1 MFVVVAFLLTTLAV
15 GKRIER
21 KKGASALFTN
31 GVASDPFEGYDSC
44 VMAAE
49 SGCKATGWKA
59 TYTCSGTPEE
69 TSISIKIK
77 PTGKTSIK
85 FGDRFLSISPK
96 PLQALAGKFSLE
108 EVAEQ
113 VCSPELKDLIPNAC
127 GFFTAKNIAKVC
139 GVETATW
146 VGDQFEK
153 VRNSDQ
159 FKAVQGGVKDAFDKA
174 SEQARKAQEPLH
186 PMGDGLGPLIQIGE
200 GSGCTKKGWKGTY
213 YSMGDTPVLTID
225 IEGSKTTITASLD
238 VVDNLP
244 DGFKTGL
251 NFERKT
257 KEVAKMVCK
266 DPAVLKQFP
275 DACPFFKPLH
285 LGLLC
290 PKSKLYDL
298 SKGLAKGGKKLW
310 GFAKG
315 FFDNSD
321 VDGFDD

>member
-1 MFVVVAFLLTTLAV
+1 MFVVVAFLLTTLV
-15 GKRIER
+15 GSKRIDR
-21 KKGASALFTN
+21 KKGASGLITDD
-31 GVASDPFEGYDSC
+31 VAPDPFEGFASC
-44 VMAAE
+44 TKTAD
-49 SGCKATGWKA
+49 SGCKATGWKGK
-59 TYTCSGTPEE
+59 YTCAGSPPEE
-69 TSISIKIK
+69 TSISVKIW
-77 PTGKTSIK
+77 PTGQTTIK
-85 FGDRFLSISPK
+85 LGDRFLSSAPK
-96 PLQALAGKFSLE
+96 SLQDLVGKHSLE
-108 EVAEQ
+108 EVATQ
-113 VCSPELKDLIPNAC
+113 VCALKELIPNAC
-127 GFFTAKNIAKVC
+127 DFFTAKNIAKVC

-153 VRNSDQ
+153 ARNSDQ
-159 FKAVQGGVKDAFDKA
+159 FKAVQGGVKNAFDKA
-174 SEQARKAQEPLH
+174 AEQARKAQEPLH

-213 YSMGDTPVLTID
+213 FSMGSTPVFTIA

-238 VVDNLP
+238 VVNNLP
-244 DGFKTGL
+244 DAFKIGL
-251 NFERKT
+251 NFERPT

-298 SKGLAKGGKKLW
+298 GKGVAKGGKKLW

-315 FFDNSD
+315 FFDKAD
-321 VDGFDD
+321 ADGLDD